1 MPGGERSIRQCRP
14 DGLMRA
20 AAGAARRA
28 PIPAAARNA
37 MAGCGASCTGR
48 RSGRPWP
55 PHSSHLEQLFM
66 HLRIFA
72 VPALVLAGT
81 AGALA
86 ADPAPRLY
94 DTTSSYAAPPTF
106 TWSGAYIGVNGG
118 YRRASFGR
126 GARSEGGFTGGVHAG
141 YLTQLGLF
149 ALGGELEAAYLGGKS
164 GSGPALG
171 GARIDQ
177 SWMLA
182 AKLRAGVAVGRLL
195 VFTTAGY
202 ARSNIDVKDGHTRD
216 GWRGGY
222 LLGGGVEYAMT
233 DRLALRA
240 EYDFVR
246 YGGQKIVLGDG
257 ARVKGDL
264 TNHLVRAGVSYRF

>member
-1 MPGGERSIRQCRP
+1 MPPGERSARQRRP
-14 DGLMRA
+14 DGLTRA
-20 AAGAARRA
+20 AAGAARGA
-28 PIPAAARNA
+28 PIPAATATHGRLRRVLHGTAHRQA
-37 MAGCGASCTGR
+37 MAAAFL
-48 RSGRPWP
+48 P
-55 PHSSHLEQLFM
+55 LEQRFM
-66 HLRIFA
+66 HLRLLA

-86 ADPAPRLY
+86 ADPAPRFY
-94 DTTSSYAAPPTF
+94 DTAPTYAAPPVF
-106 TWSGAYIGVNGG
+106 TWSGGYIGVNGG
-118 YRRASFGR
+118 YRRAGFGR
-126 GARSEGGFTGGVHAG
+126 GAKSEGGFTGGVHAG

-149 ALGGELEAAYLGGKS
+149 ALGGELEAVYLGGKS

-195 VFTTAGY
+195 LFTTAGY

-257 ARVKGDL
+257 VRVKGDL
-264 TNHLVRAGVSYRF
+264 TNHLVRAGISYRF